1 MSNSPGGSPWD
12 LGPVD
17 PTRGVVCHVGVVVFT
32 DLKALPPVDSTYV
45 FLSAGLSLLSSSER
59 FPQIETS
66 K

>member
-1 MSNSPGGSPWD
+1 MPNSPGGRLWD
-12 LGPVD
+12 LGPVG
-17 PTRGVVCHVGVVVFT
+17 PTCGVVCHSGVAVFT
-32 DLKALPPVDSTYV
+32 NLKALPVDSTYV